1 MTNDRIPL
9 TKAVAGY
16 TLPQPR
22 PGATGPRGNPG
33 SKSRQGHSGGR
44 SPSRTSHPVLR
55 RVVIVSDASGR
66 TAEMVVRAALVQFQ
80 GADVQLHVRPHVR
93 TAGGVRAAARK
104 ASQLCGLIVH
114 TLVSP
119 ELRNLMLTEGRA
131 RGVPTIDLLGP
142 LLLRLE
148 DLLRLQPMAKPG
160 LFREMDE
167 EYRRRFEVVEFAVK
181 HDDGQDAR
189 GLYQA
194 EVVLVGV
201 SRTSKTPLS
210 MFLAGRGLRVANVPI
225 VHNLPLPAELARVDP
240 RRVVGLSIKAERL
253 LELRRARLKQMQT
266 PPRFPYADPQEIWA
280 ELDYAH
286 AQFTQAGWPV
296 VDVTDKSIEEVAAEI
311 LILTGIQQPVPPP
324 AADRGRRIPVW
335 RRTSE

>member
-1 MTNDRIPL
+1 MPTSSRRRATPQGGDRR
-9 TKAVAGY
+9 A
-16 TLPQPR
+16 R
-22 PGATGPRGNPG
+22 PGGRPPPPA
-33 SKSRQGHSGGR
+33 GH
-44 SPSRTSHPVLR
+44 PILR
-55 RVVIVSDASGR
+55 RVVIVSDATGR

-80 GADVQLHVRPHVR
+80 GADVQLHVQPHVR
-93 TAGGVRAAARK
+93 TAVGVRAAAEE
-104 ASQLCGLIVH
+104 ASKLQGLIVH

-148 DLLRLQPMAKPG
+148 DLLRLQPLAKPG
-160 LFREMDE
+160 LFREMDQ

-181 HDDGQDAR
+181 HDDGQDPR
-189 GLYQA
+189 GLQQA
-194 EVVLVGV
+194 DVVLVGV

-225 VHNLPLPAELARVDP
+225 VHNLPLPEELARLDP
-240 RRVVGLSIKAERL
+240 RRVVGLTIKAERL
-253 LELRRARLKQMQT
+253 LELRRTRLHQMKT
-266 PPRFPYADPQEIWA
+266 PPKFPYADPRQIWG

-286 AQFTQAGWPV
+286 AQFNRAGWPV
-296 VDVTDKSIEEVAAEI
+296 VDVTDKSIEEAAAEI
-311 LILTGIQQPVPPP
+311 LILTGIEQP
-324 AADRGRRIPVW
+324 ASLATADRGQRTPAW

>member
-1 MTNDRIPL
+1 M
-9 TKAVAGY
+9 
-16 TLPQPR
+16 
-22 PGATGPRGNPG
+22 
-33 SKSRQGHSGGR
+33 
-44 SPSRTSHPVLR
+44 LR
-55 RVVIVSDASGR
+55 RVVIVSDATGR

-80 GADVQLHVRPHVR
+80 GADVQLHVQPHVR
-93 TAGGVRAAARK
+93 TAIGVRAAAEE
-104 ASQLCGLIVH
+104 ASKLQGLIVH

-148 DLLRLQPMAKPG
+148 DLLRLQPLAKPG
-160 LFREMDE
+160 LFREMDQ

-181 HDDGQDAR
+181 HDDGQDPR
-189 GLYQA
+189 GLQQA
-194 EVVLVGV
+194 DVVLVGV

-225 VHNLPLPAELARVDP
+225 VHNLPLPEELARLDP
-240 RRVVGLSIKAERL
+240 RRVVGLTIKAERL
-253 LELRRARLKQMQT
+253 LELRRARLHQMKT
-266 PPRFPYADPQEIWA
+266 PPKFPYADPRQIWG

-286 AQFTQAGWPV
+286 AQFNRAGWPV
-296 VDVTDKSIEEVAAEI
+296 VDVTDKSIEEAAAEI
-311 LILTGIQQPVPPP
+311 LILTGIEQP
-324 AADRGRRIPVW
+324 ASLATADRGQRTPAW

>member
-1 MTNDRIPL
+1 MANDHIPL
-9 TKAVAGY
+9 SSGT
-16 TLPQPR
+16 
-22 PGATGPRGNPG
+22 PGITRAEPGPRGGN
-33 SKSRQGHSGGR
+33 RRVHLRGR
-44 SPSRTSHPVLR
+44 SSSGTPHPNPR
-55 RVVIVSDASGR
+55 QVVVVSDATGR
-66 TAEMVVRAALVQFQ
+66 TAEMVIRAALVQFQ

-93 TAGGVRAAARK
+93 TAAALRAAARE
-104 ASQLCGLIVH
+104 ASKLHGLIVH
-114 TLVSP
+114 TLVSA

-142 LLLRLE
+142 ILLRLE

-160 LFREMDE
+160 LFREMDQ

-181 HDDGQDAR
+181 HDDGQDPR
-189 GLYQA
+189 GLHQA

-210 MFLAGRGLRVANVPI
+210 MFLAGRGLRVANVP
-225 VHNLPLPAELARVDP
+225 VVQNLPLPEELIRVDP
-240 RRVVGLSIKAERL
+240 RKVVALSIKAERL
-253 LELRRARLKQMQT
+253 LELRRARLQRMETLPK
-266 PPRFPYADPQEIWA
+266 FPYADPRHIWA

-311 LILTGIQQPVPPP
+311 LVLTGIEQPLSPP
-324 AADRGRRIPVW
+324 AVNRGHHTPAW